1 MSATPATR
9 RSLLVLA
16 GAAALTAACGPSGAE
31 DVALTNHLGQSV
43 RWGALKGVPR
53 AVFFGFTHCPVI
65 CPVTVYELTDAMDKI
80 GPNELFID
88 FVTIDPERD
97 TPERLREY
105 FSGFG
110 SRVRAYTGTPEA
122 IAQLARAYDVT
133 YRRQELEAG
142 DYTMDHTATVFLLDA
157 RGRVADVVAYGSPP
171 EVVQQRLSALVA
183 GGS

>member
-1 MSATPATR
+1 MIATAATR
-9 RSLLVLA
+9 RSLLALA
-16 GAAALTAACGPSGAE
+16 GATALLAACGRSGADE
-31 DVALTNHLGQSV
+31 VTLTNHRGEAV

-53 AVFFGFTHCPVI
+53 ALFFGFTHCPVI
-65 CPVTVYELTDAMDKI
+65 CPVTVYELTDAMEKI
-80 GPNELFID
+80 GPNDLVID

-97 TPERLREY
+97 TPERLLEY

-110 SRVRAYTGTPEA
+110 PRVRAYTGTPEA

-133 YRRQELEAG
+133 YKRQDLEAG

-157 RGRVADVVAYGSPP
+157 QGRVADVVAYGSPP
-171 EVVQQRLSALVA
+171 ELVQQRLSALAA